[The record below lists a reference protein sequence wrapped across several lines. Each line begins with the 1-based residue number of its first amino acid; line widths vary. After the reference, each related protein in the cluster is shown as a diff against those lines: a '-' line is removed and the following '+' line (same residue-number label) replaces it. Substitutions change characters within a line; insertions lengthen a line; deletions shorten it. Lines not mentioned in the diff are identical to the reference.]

1 MPTTAPDSYSPFG
14 TVLLG
19 GPARLDPSPA
29 ELQAA
34 READRLPLDALMAA
48 YGWHDADFDRAKGFG
63 LPRPTGIRVS
73 PSGRRVPYY
82 SRSSIASWA
91 ENLARF
97 AAGLRAAR
105 KL

>member
-1 MPTTAPDSYSPFG
+1 MPTTATDSYAPFG
-14 TVLLG
+14 TVMLG
-19 GPARLDPSPA
+19 APEKLDPSPA

-48 YGWHDADFDRAKGFG
+48 YGWHDADFDLAKACG
-63 LPRPTGIRVS
+63 LPQPIGVRVQ

-82 SRSSIASWA
+82 SRSSVASWA

-97 AAGLRAAR
+97 AAGLTRR